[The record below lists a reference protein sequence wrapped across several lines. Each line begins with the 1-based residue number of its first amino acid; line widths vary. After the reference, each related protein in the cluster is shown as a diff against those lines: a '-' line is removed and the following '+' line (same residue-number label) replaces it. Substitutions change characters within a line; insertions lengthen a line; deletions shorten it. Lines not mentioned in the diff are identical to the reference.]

1 MKLPIDKS
9 EKIIIIVYI
18 NNKENIMKKATNV
31 KKLSKTKATLVKELE
46 QIAGVKAGFLNSLE
60 RANAETIKKLTQLMS

>member
-1 MKLPIDKS
+1 MKLPIDRS
-9 EKIIIIVYI
+9 EKIIIIVCI
-18 NNKENIMKKATNV
+18 NNKENIMKNTKV

>member
-1 MKLPIDKS
+1 
-9 EKIIIIVYI
+9 
-18 NNKENIMKKATNV
+18 MKKATNV

-46 QIAGVKAGFLNSLE
+46 QKAGVKAGFLNSLE